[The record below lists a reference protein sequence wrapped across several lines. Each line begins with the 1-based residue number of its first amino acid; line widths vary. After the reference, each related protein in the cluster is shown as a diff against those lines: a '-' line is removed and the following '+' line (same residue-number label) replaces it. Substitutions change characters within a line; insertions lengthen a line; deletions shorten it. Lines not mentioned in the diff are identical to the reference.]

1 MWIINADI
9 DIFPARDEIHPWKK
23 YIKKKKIL
31 TELILNIPVTGVLF
45 VTQQHIL
52 DVGLLLNKQ

>member
-1 MWIINADI
+1 MYFPQGMKHSCEKN
-9 DIFPARDEIHPWKK
+9 IFTKK
-23 YIKKKKIL
+23 TIL
-31 TELILNIPVTGVLF
+31 TEFISDIPVTGVLF